1 MRGLPSIGVK
11 STARISTDVFQGIRN
26 AIKIGDGEWS
36 FTENMSSAHYP
47 MLANRGKRGVV
58 GTLIAPGGLLEKDAL
73 AYVDNGTLYYNGQ
86 PTGLTDLSAGEKQM
100 VSMGAFLCIWPDKV
114 YYNTANGNDL
124 GSMEASYSTTG
135 SISFSACRSDG
146 STYDNVISSDSE
158 PEHGSCDVWI
168 DTSGTPVAME
178 WSTSTGGWVEIPMMY
193 TKLTFTSQGTI
204 PNLFK
209 EYDGVS
215 ISGAAFDDANGD
227 KVIYA
232 LGGESETAYDYIV
245 IVGLLETAMTQET
258 GSITIQ
264 RKIPNLDYVC
274 ECQNR
279 LWGCYY
285 GLDGDGKNLNEIYC
299 CALGDFK
306 NWRQYQG
313 LSTDSWAASV
323 GSDGVWTGAANYLGH
338 PVFFKENVIHMVT
351 VSSAGAHQIDETICR
366 GVQKNS
372 WRSIQVVNETLY
384 YKSRVDVCAW
394 QGGFPQS
401 VSEALGDEKYYEAAA
416 GSFGGRYYISMRDG
430 NNAWHLFVYDI
441 SRGIWLRED
450 ALHALCFAKVDDEI
464 YCIDAA
470 SKKLLA
476 INGTTG
482 TSEDTV
488 SWQAVSGIQ
497 YYEYPDRKYIS
508 RFNIRLMM
516 ESGASFS
523 VYLQYDSDGVW
534 HNCGTL
540 RRAQTGTVTLPI
552 RPRRCDHMQ
561 MKIAGQGNVRVFSIT
576 RILEVGSDK

>member
-1 MRGLPSIGVK
+1 
-11 STARISTDVFQGIRN
+11 
-26 AIKIGDGEWS
+26 
-36 FTENMSSAHYP
+36 
-47 MLANRGKRGVV
+47 
-58 GTLIAPGGLLEKDAL
+58 
-73 AYVDNGTLYYNGQ
+73 
-86 PTGLTDLSAGEKQM
+86 
-100 VSMGAFLCIWPDKV
+100 
-114 YYNTANGNDL
+114 
-124 GSMEASYSTTG
+124 
-135 SISFSACRSDG
+135 
-146 STYDNVISSDSE
+146 
-158 PEHGSCDVWI
+158 
-168 DTSGTPVAME
+168 
-178 WSTSTGGWVEIPMMY
+178 MMY